1 MKRLLTFS
9 LVVLCVF
16 LYVRCSEGASPAQGH
31 IALGGVYYQAG
42 EYDEAIAEFKKAISI
57 NPNNESAYN
66 GLGGVYH
73 QAGEYDEAIAE
84 FKKAISV
91 NPNSLRAYNG
101 LGLVYSE
108 QGKYDLAVRF
118 YQKLTQRMQ
127 WFITTWGMSTRR
139 NSSVT

>member
-1 MKRLLTFS
+1 MKRLLALS

-16 LYVRCSEGASPAQGH
+16 LYVCCSKESSPADGH
-31 IALGGVYYQAG
+31 VELGIIYYEAG
-42 EYDEAIAEFKKAISI
+42 K
-57 NPNNESAYN
+57 
-66 GLGGVYH
+66 
-73 QAGEYDEAIAE
+73 YDEAIAE

-118 YQKLTQRMQ
+118 YQKAIL
-127 WFITTWGMSTRR
+127 
-139 NSSVT
+139 

>member
-1 MKRLLTFS
+1 MKRLLT
-9 LVVLCVF
+9 LPLAVLCVF
-16 LYVRCSEGASPAQGH
+16 LYVRCSKESSPADRH
-31 IALGGVYYQAG
+31 VDLGRIYLDAG
-42 EYDEAIAEFKKAISI
+42 
-57 NPNNESAYN
+57 
-66 GLGGVYH
+66 G
-73 QAGEYDEAIAE
+73 YDEAIAE